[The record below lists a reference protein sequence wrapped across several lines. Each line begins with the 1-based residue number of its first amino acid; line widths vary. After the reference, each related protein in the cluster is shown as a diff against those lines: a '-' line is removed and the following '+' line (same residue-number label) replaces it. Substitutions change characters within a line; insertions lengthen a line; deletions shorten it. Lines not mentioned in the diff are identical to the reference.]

1 MYVEVSLSFLINFRN
16 ASAEPLLDYIQE
28 FLLEIGVR
36 SMEIRMRIQQKTSK
50 KAFASDWEED
60 AKLIKVLILF

>member
-1 MYVEVSLSFLINFRN
+1 MSRNPAAESLLEF
-16 ASAEPLLDYIQE
+16 IQE
-28 FLLEIGVR
+28 FLLEAGVR

-60 AKLIKVLILF
+60 AKLIKVS